1 MGNSCCCP
9 PAHDPVASA
18 CCYPA
23 SDKYEITFIEAGEL
37 TTLVMGALGVPLLGE
52 GVLSTW
58 EMPVEEIVSSGPD
71 RIIVYEGAEDK
82 LKQLNSGVLE
92 KLGVGG
98 PSWEEQERERYRV
111 NLVPVENQLTS
122 GQPQEQEQR
131 RLQASEAERFEA
143 DAELEYV
150 ELEDRRQES
159 MQQRRYLDEPQ
170 RYDEQRYAEPA
181 RYDERPAER
190 AQTYNEPAPFDQ
202 QPAYEEQPPR
212 RAMPASRRA
221 VQQSGEPLDVEPMED
236 AAPQRRSQDL
246 DDPW

>member
-1 MGNSCCCP
+1 M
-9 PAHDPVASA
+9 
-18 CCYPA
+18 
-23 SDKYEITFIEAGEL
+23 
-37 TTLVMGALGVPLLGE
+37 
-52 GVLSTW
+52 
-58 EMPVEEIVSSGPD
+58 
-71 RIIVYEGAEDK
+71 
-82 LKQLNSGVLE
+82 
-92 KLGVGG
+92 
-98 PSWEEQERERYRV
+98 
-111 NLVPVENQLTS
+111 PVENQLTS

-131 RLQASEAERFEA
+131 HLQASEAERFEA

>member
-1 MGNSCCCP
+1 
-9 PAHDPVASA
+9 
-18 CCYPA
+18 
-23 SDKYEITFIEAGEL
+23 
-37 TTLVMGALGVPLLGE
+37 
-52 GVLSTW
+52 
-58 EMPVEEIVSSGPD
+58 MPVEEIVSSGPD
-71 RIIVYEGAEDK
+71 RVIVYEGAEVK
-82 LKQLNSGVLE
+82 LKQLNSGLLE

-98 PSWEEQERERYRV
+98 PSWEEQERERNRV

-143 DAELEYV
+143 DAQLEYV

-170 RYDEQRYAEPA
+170 RYDE
-181 RYDERPAER
+181 RPPER
-190 AQTYNEPAPFDQ
+190 ARTYNEPAPFEQQPAYEEQAVDKE

-236 AAPQRRSQDL
+236 VAPQRRSQDL